1 MKGMRVM
8 LSTVE
13 KLHMTKMEK
22 TVLTIGSFV
31 IAALMATILFTN
43 IYFIANKLGIHL
55 APGWYQD
62 MVNYV
67 SAGGSLAGAF
77 SVVAG
82 VTLPAWIVPIATA
95 FGAVSA

>member
-31 IAALMATILFTN
+31 IATLMVTILFDT
-43 IYFIANKLGIHL
+43 
-55 APGWYQD
+55 
-62 MVNYV
+62 VNSFV
-67 SAGGSLAGAF
+67 
-77 SVVAG
+77 
-82 VTLPAWIVPIATA
+82 
-95 FGAVSA
+95 